1 MKVYVVGFS
10 MALTQI
16 EETRAI
22 YGAGHYEFA
31 AMQKRFAVD
40 STRWYSWPEKRI
52 ASNVDF
58 WNFRPGLTKTFEKQ
72 KSCRRKPLFRIKQRA
87 VVPEKTEDCLEPSS
101 RKQTTDSKKKKLT

>member
-22 YGAGHYEFA
+22 YGTGHYEFA

-40 STRWYSWPEKRI
+40 STR
-52 ASNVDF
+52 
-58 WNFRPGLTKTFEKQ
+58 
-72 KSCRRKPLFRIKQRA
+72 
-87 VVPEKTEDCLEPSS
+87 
-101 RKQTTDSKKKKLT
+101 